1 MRSFDDGVGAFWD
14 AVTAPQAVAAIR
26 LTLIVSLIVAAIDA
40 VMGTLIAWVLVR
52 DEFPGKRIVN
62 GLIDLPFAL
71 PTIVA
76 GLVLLALYGPNG
88 PVGVNIAYTR
98 AAVLLA
104 LLFVTL
110 PFVVRAV
117 QPVLMGLEREA
128 EEAAESL
135 GAKPWTIFRRIILPA
150 LRPAML
156 AGVGLAFGRAVG
168 EFGSIVLDQRQPA
181 VQDRGRV
188 GAGLRP
194 DRERQHDRR
203 RRGVGGA
210 AADLVPGPARHLV
223 RGAQG
228 DRAMSRIAL
237 RSIALF
243 YLAALLVVPVA
254 MVFYRAFED
263 GFAAAW
269 EAVTTPPA
277 QHAFFLT
284 ITITLIAVPLNAVF
298 GVLTAWVLAR
308 YDFRGKRIL
317 DVLIDLP
324 FAVSPVIV
332 GLALILVWGRDGWF
346 GSTEVIFSTPGM
358 VLATIF
364 ISLPFVVREVLPVLE
379 EEGTDQEQAASTLGA
394 RGRQVFWRITLPTIR
409 WGLTYGVILSTARAI
424 GEFGAVAVVSG
435 KIQGRTET
443 LTLYVEDRFQSL
455 DLAGA
460 YAAGVVL
467 ALLGVTVLA
476 LMTLLQRRH
485 GRI

>member
-1 MRSFDDGVGAFWD
+1 
-14 AVTAPQAVAAIR
+14 
-26 LTLIVSLIVAAIDA
+26 
-40 VMGTLIAWVLVR
+40 
-52 DEFPGKRIVN
+52 
-62 GLIDLPFAL
+62 
-71 PTIVA
+71 
-76 GLVLLALYGPNG
+76 
-88 PVGVNIAYTR
+88 
-98 AAVLLA
+98 
-104 LLFVTL
+104 
-110 PFVVRAV
+110 
-117 QPVLMGLEREA
+117 
-128 EEAAESL
+128 
-135 GAKPWTIFRRIILPA
+135 
-150 LRPAML
+150 
-156 AGVGLAFGRAVG
+156 
-168 EFGSIVLDQRQPA
+168 
-181 VQDRGRV
+181 
-188 GAGLRP
+188 
-194 DRERQHDRR
+194 
-203 RRGVGGA
+203 
-210 AADLVPGPARHLV
+210 
-223 RGAQG
+223 
-228 DRAMSRIAL
+228 MSRLAL
-237 RSIALF
+237 RSVALF
-243 YLAALLVVPVA
+243 YLAALIVVPVG
-254 MVFYRAFED
+254 MVFYRAFEK
-263 GFAAAW
+263 GFGTAW
-269 EAVTTPPA
+269 DAVTTPPA

-324 FAVSPVIV
+324 FAVSPVVV

-394 RGRQVFWRITLPTIR
+394 RGWQVFWRITLPTIR

-455 DLAGA
+455 DLTGA